1 MRNGPSSGPGRCSA
15 RRASLPDG
23 LPAAALLQ
31 VPGQDSKIHYALVP
45 CHADGPGL
53 ELLPRCL
60 ESRRCHGSAS
70 WISLGTDTKLWER
83 IDRWAR

>member
-1 MRNGPSSGPGRCSA
+1 MKNGPSRGHGRYSA

-23 LPAAALLQ
+23 LPATALLQ
-31 VPGQDSKIHYALVP
+31 VPDQDSKTHYALAL
-45 CHADGPGL
+45 CHVDGPGL